1 MLKWKKHTFANIG
14 AGIEDLNDILA
25 GMSGKNRVIKYLLAD
40 ANAGVNI
47 RVYRNADQIVDIE
60 STLLTLATTPN
71 LALYLMMDLSLA
83 EGQLCKIGFYGL
95 SGGATTPDIAIGYE
109 EAD

>member
-1 MLKWKKHTFANIG
+1 MLKWKSFKIDTFVQGVEELEPA
-14 AGIEDLNDILA
+14 LA

-47 RVYRNADQIVDIE
+47 RVYKDANQIVDIE

-71 LALYLMMDLSLA
+71 LALYLMMDLPLK
-83 EGQLCKIGFYGL
+83 EGELCSIGFYGL
-95 SGGATTPDIAIGYE
+95 TGGATTPDIAIGYE
-109 EAD
+109 ETE